1 MAEFKRPIVVRSIN
15 VSRPDETI
23 RRKLSDDED
32 LDIDSLTSQELEQLK
47 EEEKRDPV
55 VTENLS
61 EFTLTLEYIE
71 IMLPEDLSQEEDA
84 I

>member
-1 MAEFKRPIVVRSIN
+1 MSP
-15 VSRPDETI
+15 
-23 RRKLSDDED
+23 
-32 LDIDSLTSQELEQLK
+32 ELASVK
-47 EEEKRDPV
+47 EEKRDPV

-84 I
+84 IWIRGIR